1 MKITMIRKHI
11 APVLLLLLFAYGCT
25 PKIAEKTQSS
35 ASERNVEVEDVY
47 GGSILL
53 GAIDRDG
60 LEQEGYASWF
70 TAGYEAYTPQTKV
83 VEQLQGKFDNKRFL
97 VFLGTWC
104 SDSQREVPHFFKILD
119 QLGVEER
126 QVTMYAVTN
135 DPDHYNTTPQG
146 YEDGWNIEYVP
157 TFIVLQDGEELG
169 RIIEAS
175 YPSLE
180 ENLLDIV
187 Q

>member
-1 MKITMIRKHI
+1 MKIIMKNTHI
-11 APVLLLLLFAYGCT
+11 LLGALLLCIGFGCT
-25 PKIAEKTQSS
+25 PKIVEKTQAPAS
-35 ASERNVEVEDVY
+35 ALNEEVKDVY

-53 GAIDRDG
+53 GAIDRGG
-60 LEQEGYASWF
+60 LEQEGYARWF
-70 TAGYEAYTPQTKV
+70 QAGYDAYTPQAAV
-83 VEQLQGKFDNKRFL
+83 VEQLQGKLDDKRFL

-104 SDSQREVPHFFKILD
+104 SDSQREVPHFFKIVD
-119 QLGVEER
+119 QLGVQES
-126 QVTMYAVTN
+126 QIDMYAVTN